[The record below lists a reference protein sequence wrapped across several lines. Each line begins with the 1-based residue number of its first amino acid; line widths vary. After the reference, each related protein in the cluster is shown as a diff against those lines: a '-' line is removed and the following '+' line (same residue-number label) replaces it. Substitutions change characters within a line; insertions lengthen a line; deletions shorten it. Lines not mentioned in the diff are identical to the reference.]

1 MEASAIEVRLR
12 NHEARLDASHRSVS
26 ELRNDSAR
34 HETEIKVTGTE
45 VREIREDIGEMKREL
60 SKAREEQ
67 RSEMVWIRRG
77 LWAAAASFTT
87 FVLML
92 AAVILQAGAG

>member
-1 MEASAIEVRLR
+1 MESAAFEVRLR
-12 NHEARLDASHRSVS
+12 NHDERLDASHRSVS
-26 ELRNDSAR
+26 ELRNTSAR

-60 SKAREEQ
+60 ARAREEQ
-67 RSEMVWIRRG
+67 KGEMVWIRRG
-77 LWAAAASFTT
+77 LWAAAASFMT

-92 AAVILQAGAG
+92 AAVILQAGGS

>member
-1 MEASAIEVRLR
+1 METSAAEFRFRGIEG
-12 NHEARLDASHRSVS
+12 RLDASHRTTT
-26 ELRNDSAR
+26 ELRGVSAR

-60 SKAREEQ
+60 AKAREEQ
-67 RSEMVWIRRG
+67 KGEMVWIRRG
-77 LWAAAASFTT
+77 LWAAAASFMT

-92 AAVILQAGAG
+92 AAVILQAAG